1 MGALI
6 DRVIEEI
13 KADIAYGDVSAIE
26 GLLENV
32 PEGVLIDFLPE
43 EEWDQYEN
51 KFICNSCGGD
61 FHAADRNVYIFT
73 RRQLF
78 FKQQTIELC
87 ICSTDRSHCGLVHN

>member
-51 KFICNSCGGD
+51 KFI
-61 FHAADRNVYIFT
+61 
-73 RRQLF
+73 
-78 FKQQTIELC
+78 
-87 ICSTDRSHCGLVHN
+87 

>member
-32 PEGVLIDFLPE
+32 PENVLIDFLPE
-43 EEWDQYEN
+43 EEWPDYEN
-51 KFICNSCGGD
+51 KYMCNKCHDHFHKADMDFDVGDDQDLCKNCNYVSYNDAPYGG
-61 FHAADRNVYIFT
+61 
-73 RRQLF
+73 
-78 FKQQTIELC
+78 E
-87 ICSTDRSHCGLVHN
+87 